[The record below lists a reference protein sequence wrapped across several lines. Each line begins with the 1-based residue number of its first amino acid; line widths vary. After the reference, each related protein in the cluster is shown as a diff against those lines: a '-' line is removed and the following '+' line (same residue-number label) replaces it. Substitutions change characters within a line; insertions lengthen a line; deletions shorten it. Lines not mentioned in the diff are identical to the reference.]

1 MNPAAKT
8 PDLTMEQAISR
19 AIEIMK
25 VNLSDPLTMDDIA
38 RAAMYSKFHF
48 SREFQRVTGV
58 SPGRFLAALRLDAAK
73 GLLVSTPLS
82 VIEISHRVGYTS
94 VGTFSYRFAQAVGL
108 APSAYRKAGG
118 RRAAV
123 CAQERGDERTDG
135 HGGRGPGRG
144 TETMT
149 LRGQI
154 TAPPE
159 ERHRPV
165 AVALFPTPSPHG
177 LPVRCT
183 LLRLPGPFVI
193 DDVPPGR
200 WHLMGCSVPAGY
212 GGPLAPAGVLPAI
225 AAPVAIDARPGVPM
239 LPAELRLRAQNVLDP
254 PILPAL
260 PDIVSAAFQDDARLA
275 AG

>member
-19 AIEIMK
+19 AIQIMK

-58 SPGRFLAALRLDAAK
+58 SPGRFLAALRLEAAK
-73 GLLVSTPLS
+73 ALLVTTPLS

-123 CAQERGDERTDG
+123 RARDRGDERPEDR
-135 HGGRGPGRG
+135 GGRGPARG
-144 TETMT
+144 AETVT

-154 TAPPE
+154 SAPPE
-159 ERHRPV
+159 QRHRPV
-165 AVALFPTPSPHG
+165 AVALFPTPYPQG
-177 LPVRCT
+177 LPVRCA
-183 LLRLPGPFVI
+183 LLRRPGPFVL

-200 WHLMGCSVPAGY
+200 WHLMGCSVPVGY
-212 GGPLAPAGVLPAI
+212 GGPLATVGVLPAI
-225 AAPVAIDARPGVPM
+225 ADPVAIDACPGVPV
-239 LPAELRLRAQNVLDP
+239 LPADLALRAQNELDP

-260 PDIVSAAFQDDARLA
+260 PDIASAAFQDDARRA